1 LLLCQGAEPA
11 PASTMS
17 RYRGNALRVGI
28 PRSKQVVTSGKRQ
41 KVAKEP
47 VLRPTIPSSEMQVG
61 RPARLRILGDKGA
74 GFAIAKRTTIAES
87 RKVRKDRSSY
97 AVPRS
102 VPDEEEQEE
111 QVEEE
116 RTAKATCSTRNL
128 GGKDLGCPIADPSQ
142 KLRHASATGPTP
154 TAALSKGARQEV
166 LRDNV
171 VQHPKQPLSKMEE
184 KHSKTGMAR
193 SKQMV
198 ESGSRKR
205 QKIVKETGWR
215 TIPLSEA
222 QVGLSFPWRNL
233 GNKRAEF
240 LIADPTQQL
249 THAPT
254 TEPTPTAASSA
265 CAGEEVRQDRIMRLE
280 HVVEQLKAESRN
292 RTTLEERVAILEQV
306 DKVRKSRTRTRKE
319 SCSRL
324 WVAEMHQLKQ
334 QVIALEASQKKWKR
348 KERERTETEK
358 EQKTKKKKKKKKRH
372 HSAEEPLLRGRGANE
387 VLAAQLP
394 DLSASE
400 EEEENEGDAKKEEA
414 KKDQP
419 NGSRPTCSKSYC
431 VRLTDAMLNGKWKHQ
446 CAHCLAMSK
455 PKHKRKL

>member
-1 LLLCQGAEPA
+1 
-11 PASTMS
+11 
-17 RYRGNALRVGI
+17 V
-28 PRSKQVVTSGKRQ
+28 KK
-41 KVAKEP
+41 P
-47 VLRPTIPSSEMQVG
+47 VLCLTIPSSEMQVG
-61 RPARLRILGDKGA
+61 WPSRLPNLRDKGA
-74 GFAIAKRTTIAES
+74 EFTIAKRTTIAES
-87 RKVRKDRSSY
+87 RKVRKDRPSY

-116 RTAKATCSTRNL
+116 RTSKATRSTRIL
-128 GGKDLGCPIADPSQ
+128 GEKGLGCPIADPTQ

-154 TAALSKGARQEV
+154 TATLSKGARQEV
-166 LRDNV
+166 LRDNA

-233 GNKRAEF
+233 GNERAEF

-265 CAGEEVRQDRIMRLE
+265 CAGEEVLQDRIMRLE

-358 EQKTKKKKKKKKRH
+358 EQKTKKKKKKRQ

-387 VLAAQLP
+387 VLP

-400 EEEENEGDAKKEEA
+400 EDDEDEGDAKKEEA